1 MQRYLLFLLFL
12 RRYEELMEITNNEIM
27 KLPVAEKQ
35 LTK

>member
-12 RRYEELMEITNNEIM
+12 RYEELMEITNNEIM